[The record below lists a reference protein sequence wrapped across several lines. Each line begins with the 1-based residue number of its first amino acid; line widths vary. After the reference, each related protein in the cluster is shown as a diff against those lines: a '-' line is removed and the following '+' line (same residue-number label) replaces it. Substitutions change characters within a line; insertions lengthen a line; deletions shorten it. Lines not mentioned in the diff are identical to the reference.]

1 MLFFLLSCIVY
12 PPFPLGLR
20 GTNADVVV
28 LEEAAHMDEEVF
40 DKVVAAL
47 ISMNHVPLLAISVRS
62 IILMN
67 E

>member
-1 MLFFLLSCIVY
+1 
-12 PPFPLGLR
+12 
-20 GTNADVVV
+20 VV